1 MALPPGLVV
10 ARLSA
15 QTQAMADVIV
25 IRPGTAVWDALAASR
40 PAYGEWARV
49 ELPDG
54 LAGELGIDSGEV
66 ALGAVVS
73 TYIGETEKNL
83 ATVFARAEASGAVLL
98 FDESDALFAKRTEVS
113 SAHDRYANQEVSY
126 LLSRVELA
134 QSVPVA
140 VRRNRQRYRRP
151 RD

>member
-1 MALPPGLVV
+1 
-10 ARLSA
+10 
-15 QTQAMADVIV
+15 MADVIV
-25 IRPGTAVWDALAASR
+25 IRPGTEVWEALAASR
-40 PAYGEWARV
+40 PAHGEWARV
-49 ELPDG
+49 ELPDD
-54 LAGELGIDSGEV
+54 LADELGVEPGDV

-83 ATVFARAEASGAVLL
+83 ALVFARAEAGGAVLL
-98 FDESDALFAKRTEVS
+98 FDESDALFGKRTEVS

-126 LLSRVELA
+126 LLSRVQLA

-151 RD
+151 PD